1 MSAAAGVV
9 ATDLADGMLAALP
22 IDTSETKGPVGLT
35 VRADAVPSMPLSL
48 LMRTIREAA
57 VDVANA

>member
-1 MSAAAGVV
+1 
-9 ATDLADGMLAALP
+9 LAALP

-35 VRADAVPSMPLSL
+35 VRADAVPSMPLAL

-57 VDVANA
+57 TEVAKT